1 LKFSLAL
8 PVCALLAL
16 PLIAADESKL
26 QAKFAAEYGK
36 HWKTARD
43 LTLAVAD
50 AMPADG
56 YGLKPDPGEM
66 SFGEQISHI
75 AQANYGYCS
84 AFTKA
89 KSPFTKPA
97 NFDKETVMKLTG
109 DSFDYCSEIIGAL
122 TEDQLNE
129 MRGPE
134 GRQSSLREV
143 MLGAFTH
150 MAHHRGQAEVYL
162 RVKGIKPPQYKF

>member
-1 LKFSLAL
+1 LKLAL
-8 PVCALLAL
+8 ALTVCALLAL
-16 PLIAADESKL
+16 PLMAADESKP
-26 QAKFAAEYGK
+26 QANFAAEYGK
-36 HWKTARD
+36 HWKTARE

-66 SFGEQISHI
+66 SFGEQIAHI

-97 NFDKETVMKLTG
+97 NFDKETVMKLAGESINIMSMGGLASSNCVRSINTRLNG
-109 DSFDYCSEIIGAL
+109 NLRCTSDSTTFAS
-122 TEDQLNE
+122 
-129 MRGPE
+129 R
-134 GRQSSLREV
+134 S
-143 MLGAFTH
+143 
-150 MAHHRGQAEVYL
+150 
-162 RVKGIKPPQYKF
+162 K

>member
-1 LKFSLAL
+1 MKVF
-8 PVCALLAL
+8 VLLICAL
-16 PLIAADESKL
+16 PLMAADDSKP
-26 QAKFAAEYGK
+26 QAKYAGEYGK
-36 HWKTARD
+36 HWKNARE

-56 YGLKPDPGEM
+56 YAFKPDPGEM
-66 SFGEQISHI
+66 SFGEQIAHI
-75 AQANYGYCS
+75 AQANYFYCS
-84 AFTKA
+84 TFTKS
-89 KSPFTKPA
+89 KSPSTKPEK
-97 NFDKETVMKLTG
+97 FDKETVMKLAG

-122 TEDQLNE
+122 TEEQLGE

-134 GRQSSLREV
+134 ARQSSVREV